1 MDSSRSVGLGVE
13 LVSATWEPPNPELWF
28 GGLKDIALWTGCK
41 SNEFTNLD
49 AVFFARRSVPTA
61 M

>member
-1 MDSSRSVGLGVE
+1 MKSSRSVGLGVE
-13 LVSATWEPPNPELWF
+13 LLSAAWGAPNPVLWF
-28 GGLKDIALWTGCK
+28 GGLKDIASWTGCK
-41 SNEFTNLD
+41 SNEFSNLD